1 MLDES
6 KNKIK
11 QKLWDIQPKKKRN
24 GINPK
29 TLEKIVMVLISIVG
43 LGIALYFLMKLISFF
58 YNRKDRVLL

>member
-11 QKLWDIQPKKKRN
+11 QKLWDFQPKKKRN

-29 TLEKIVMVLISIVG
+29 TIEKIIMVLISIVG
-43 LGIALYFLMKLISFF
+43 LGIALYFLMKLIRF
-58 YNRKDRVLL
+58 LLQ

>member
-11 QKLWDIQPKKKRN
+11 QKLWDFQLKKKRN

-29 TLEKIVMVLISIVG
+29 TLEKIIMFLISIVG
-43 LGIALYFLMKLISFF
+43 VGVALYFLIQLITF
-58 YNRKDRVLL
+58 LLQ

>member
-43 LGIALYFLMKLISFF
+43 LGIALYFLMKLISF
-58 YNRKDRVLL
+58 YLQ